1 MIEDGIYAATLI
13 DEMSYRVEGD
23 DIRVS
28 IDSGEWRKPFI
39 EMTREHVKIMLDNGD
54 LVRVSD
60 L

>member
-1 MIEDGIYAATLI
+1 MIEDGVYAVTLI
-13 DEMSYRVEGD
+13 GEMSYRVEGD

-39 EMTREHVKIMLDNGD
+39 ETTRENIKIMLDNGD

>member
-39 EMTREHVKIMLDNGD
+39 ETTREHVKIMLDNGD

>member
-1 MIEDGIYAATLI
+1 MIEDGIYASPLI

-39 EMTREHVKIMLDNGD
+39 VTTREAIKIMLDNGE
-54 LVRVSD
+54 LVKVSD